1 MPICKY
7 KLWIES
13 TCLSTCASRD
23 GGDCCGWSCRKN
35 QADGIT
41 FPGGNYCGMSGY
53 DCKTQDNCFSKD
65 IKVYRFQITGDVDDP
80 GNEEEI
86 QVFVNSGLFWPKA
99 ANQCAD
105 NRDGV
110 RRIACINMLDFFP
123 YKLVAVTYSTPLHLP
138 YLRAIISFILSR
150 PFPITRISIRLL

>member
-1 MPICKY
+1 M
-7 KLWIES
+7 
-13 TCLSTCASRD
+13 
-23 GGDCCGWSCRKN
+23 N
-35 QADGIT
+35 
-41 FPGGNYCGMSGY
+41 GY

-65 IKVYRFQITGDVDDP
+65 IKVYRFQITGEVDDA

-110 RRIACINMLDFFP
+110 RRFACI
-123 YKLVAVTYSTPLHLP
+123 T
-138 YLRAIISFILSR
+138 AIILTSLFTQDVCFHLHS
-150 PFPITRISIRLL
+150 SS

>member
-1 MPICKY
+1 M
-7 KLWIES
+7 LWHFFP
-13 TCLSTCASRD
+13 CAIRD

-35 QADGIT
+35 QAGGIT
-41 FPGGNYCGMSGY
+41 FPDNNYCGMNGY

-65 IKVYRFQITGDVDDP
+65 IKVYRFQITGEVNDA

-110 RRIACINMLDFFP
+110 RRFLTMIFIQLCRCLGDFDMHTRC
-123 YKLVAVTYSTPLHLP
+123 LHSLAVILLHLTNP
-138 YLRAIISFILSR
+138 
-150 PFPITRISIRLL
+150 